1 MGKRAAETQL
11 TKDSQEL
18 EEEEKQEENVS
29 LTKENSFARASE
41 EEIARRRVIKARRL
55 RPVFSNE
62 NSLLSTTSVEDS
74 QNSQQDASSL
84 SSNPFASVSLVP
96 TTQTVQEE
104 QEKVESEKSK
114 ETQEKNDKALQ
125 EEKTLSCQQVEQ
137 EKSEKV
143 EEVSSSCTEKDTV
156 SSEKAEQRE
165 ETDHP
170 SVPRSFGGFSGGEI
184 HMDQLAKQSKGLH
197 SSSTDSEFF
206 WEQTKKTSNS
216 DLQEEESEDVVDNAD
231 VPIEAKEP
239 ILPEQKTVT
248 GEEEEE
254 TLLRIRGK
262 LYSLEDKQWKEK
274 GVGQLRVNVRQEDSR
289 GRFVMRA
296 EGNLRVL
303 LNFPIH
309 SEFRIEKASEK
320 SLRFCAPGES
330 GKPQSFLFRA
340 FSKEDASKLETTC
353 VEWLKSN
360 KDNN

>member
-104 QEKVESEKSK
+104 QEKDESEKSK

-156 SSEKAEQRE
+156 SSEKAEKRE

-184 HMDQLAKQSKGLH
+184 HMDQLAKQSKGLQ